1 MTSFTP
7 QKAYKLVFKNYPDVV
22 DAEQMSE
29 MLSINIK
36 SAYKL
41 LQNNEVKNFK
51 IGRKYLIPKVNIL
64 EYLEIINR
72 SN

>member
-7 QKAYKLVFKNYPDVV
+7 QEAYKLVFKNYPDVV

-29 MLSINIK
+29 MLSNNIK
-36 SAYKL
+36 SAYRL
-41 LQNNEVKNFK
+41 LRNNEVKNFK